1 MREAFHSFS
10 AGEIVAE
17 NYRVLDVAG
26 VGGMGTVLRAFDER
40 LERIVALKF
49 LPEDPG
55 IGSSDKE
62 RLLREA
68 RTASTLDHPN
78 LGSVYGMEQTPDGR
92 TFLVMP
98 FYDGGTLPE
107 WIRHHHPSLNEKL
120 RLAMQIARGLDEAH
134 AQGIVHRDI
143 KPSNIMMTAEGMPKI
158 VDFGLAYILSGE
170 TVSRTETTGTVAYMA
185 PEQAKGRPV
194 DGRCDIWALGVV
206 MAEMLTGSHP
216 FHRETLAGILYAIL
230 HDAPQHLEVLP
241 PDLQTI
247 LFRMLSKDPA
257 SRYGS
262 CSVLLQDLETLLAQ
276 MPDPGQPSL
285 PPSARGQAQ
294 LRRVRDSASR
304 PALEDLASSRPRIVW
319 WAAAAGGVLIAAGV
333 VAGLVPSVRQA
344 LLLHAHHLSV
354 VSHDSAMTAKPAAYQ
369 DYLTAL
375 GYVQRYDQP
384 GNLEKAIHVLRQAV
398 QVDPGFALGYAEL
411 AEACRLQY
419 QTTGNISWLNQAA
432 QQAGRSRQLDSTLPA
447 AWAVLGEVH
456 DLTNKPDLALA
467 EFQQAL
473 KLDPHN
479 PAAIRGLAHAY
490 ETEGR
495 VADAEAAYTRAA
507 NIAPQNWD
515 GFDSLGAFYDRHGKY
530 QQAIAAFQRALALT
544 PDNAQVL
551 LNIGAVY
558 LDTGNSRLLPLAEDS
573 LRHSLALHPSYA
585 AYVNLGVAYAEQ
597 SRFRESIDV
606 TSKALAINSNDYMV
620 WLSLLSDYE
629 SLGMARQ
636 AADVRAHMVPLM
648 EQQIKIRPQNAT
660 THALLADVYA
670 GQQKRQLALAQLQIA
685 LTISPDDPQSLAN
698 GADVYANLDEPR
710 QSIRYIQR
718 ALSKGLPVEQLLS
731 DPELRVE
738 LHDPAVKA
746 LLRKKGGS

>member
-1 MREAFHSFS
+1 MRESFHSFS

-26 VGGMGTVLRAFDER
+26 VGGMGTVLRAFDQR
-40 LERIVALKF
+40 LQRIVALKF

-55 IGSSDKE
+55 IGSSQKE

-78 LGSVYGMEQTPDGR
+78 LGSVYGMEQTSDGR

-98 FYDGGTLPE
+98 FYDGGSLAD
-107 WIRHHHPSLNEKL
+107 WIRRRQPSLSDKL
-120 RLAMQIARGLDEAH
+120 QLALQIARGLGEAH

-143 KPSNIMMTAEGMPKI
+143 KPSNIMMSAEGVPRI
-158 VDFGLAYILSGE
+158 VDFGLAYVLSGE

-230 HDAPQHLEVLP
+230 HDPPQHLEVLP

-262 CSVLLQDLETLLAQ
+262 CAVLLQDLETLIAQ
-276 MPDPGQPSL
+276 MPDPSRPSL

-304 PALEDLASSRPRIVW
+304 PALEDSGASRSRIRW
-319 WAAAAGGVLIAAGV
+319 WATVAAGILIVAGV
-333 VAGLVPSVRQA
+333 VAGIVPSTRRA
-344 LLLHAHHLSV
+344 LLLHAHHLFV
-354 VSHDSAMTAKPAAYQ
+354 VSHHSATAAKPAAYQ

-384 GNLEKAIHVLRQAV
+384 GNLEKAIHILRQAV
-398 QVDPGFALGYAEL
+398 QADPGFALGYAEL

-419 QTTGNISWLNQAA
+419 QTTRNISWLNQAA

-495 VADAEAAYTRAA
+495 IADAEAAYNRQA

-530 QQAIAAFQRALALT
+530 PQAIAAFQRALALT

-558 LDTGNSRLLPLAEDS
+558 LDTGNSKLLPLAEDS
-573 LRHSLALHPSYA
+573 LRHSLAIHPSYA

-606 TSKALAINSNDYMV
+606 TRKALAMNSNDSMV

-629 SLGMARQ
+629 SLGMTGP
-636 AADVRAHMVPLM
+636 AADVRTHMVPLM
-648 EQQIKIRPQNAT
+648 EQEIKVRPQNAT
-660 THALLADVYA
+660 THALLADIYA

-685 LTISPDDPQSLAN
+685 LTLSPDDPQSLAS
-698 GADVYANLDEPR
+698 GADVYANLHEPR
-710 QSIRYIQR
+710 QSIRYIRR
-718 ALSKGLPVEQLLS
+718 ALSKGLPAEQLLS

-738 LHDPAVKA
+738 LRDPAVKA
-746 LLRKKGGS
+746 LLRKKKVS